1 MGLFFVSC
9 VPTMSKELLGTQ
21 VSKGMK
27 SHSTVLSPLITPPP
41 PWPLKEG
48 GSELLPPRGPE
59 GK

>member
-1 MGLFFVSC
+1 MGFFLSC

-27 SHSTVLSPLITPPP
+27 SHSTILSPLITPPAP
-41 PWPLKEG
+41 RPLKEG
-48 GSELLPPRGPE
+48 GSELLPPPGPE